1 LKGKKGEDKKNS
13 RVLTNIFV
21 DNIRNV
27 LAVRLTANNSSP
39 VSILDKIGDKIFGT
53 DGDEVNLV
61 ERFDSCSF
69 GQLVMQPYEGVT
81 NYGESISN
89 GVIEVP
95 INMNVKGVN
104 DNKVFS
110 EAARVAAD
118 RLGYLPSQF
127 DHVMLCLPPGTN
139 GAWLAYGKFYC
150 QV

>member
-89 GVIEVP
+89 GVIEVA
-95 INMNVKGVN
+95 IDMNVKGVN
-104 DNKVFS
+104 DNEVFS

-118 RLGYLPSQF
+118 RLGYLQSQF
-127 DHVMLCLPPGTN
+127 DHVMFCLPPGTN